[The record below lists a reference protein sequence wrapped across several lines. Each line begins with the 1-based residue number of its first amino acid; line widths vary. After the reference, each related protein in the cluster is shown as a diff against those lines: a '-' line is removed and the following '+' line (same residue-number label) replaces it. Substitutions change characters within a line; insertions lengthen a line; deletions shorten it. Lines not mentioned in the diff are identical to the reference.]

1 MVFAAAALLF
11 QLSAVIPAESTKPG
25 LGSKSGAESYANRLS
40 EDNTPADHGTR
51 DSSSLKSVAINA
63 APDFRSF
70 STIRIPETNHDK
82 PVAFQSAESYPR
94 RSWLLLL
101 LAQHGAVGFDAYAT
115 RCAVRH
121 GTIEE
126 NLLMRPF
133 ARSPSIY
140 FVSQVAPTLL
150 DLVGRRMMRSQ
161 NNFIRRIWWV
171 PQGVSTGAYIS
182 SGAHDLRFANQR

>member
-11 QLSAVIPAESTKPG
+11 QLSAVIPGSSTKPG
-25 LGSKSGAESYANRLS
+25 LESRSGAESCANRLN
-40 EDNTPADHGTR
+40 EDDTPADRGTR

-70 STIRIPETNHDK
+70 STIRIPETNHVK
-82 PVAFQSAESYPR
+82 QAVLHPAESHPQ

-101 LAQHGAVGFDAYAT
+101 LAQHGAAGFDAYAT
-115 RCAVRH
+115 RYAVGH
-121 GTIEE
+121 GAIEE
-126 NLLMRPF
+126 NPLMRPF

-150 DLVGRRMMRSQ
+150 DLVGRRMMRSE
-161 NNFIRRIWWV
+161 NNLIRRMWWV
-171 PQGVSTGAYIS
+171 PQSVSTGAYIF